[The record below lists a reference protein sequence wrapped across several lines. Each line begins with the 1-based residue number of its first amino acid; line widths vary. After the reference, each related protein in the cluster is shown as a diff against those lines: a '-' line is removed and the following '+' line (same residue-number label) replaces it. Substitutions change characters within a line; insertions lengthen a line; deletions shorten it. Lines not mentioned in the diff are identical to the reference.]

1 MFYICVDFTGSNAK
15 DFELYGLIFL
25 ALLLRK
31 QWTGAKKLVEKR
43 FVS

>member
-1 MFYICVDFTGSNAK
+1 MFYICVDFTGSNAI

-25 ALLLRK
+25 ALLLKK
-31 QWTGAKKLVEKR
+31 QWTGAKQLVQKG